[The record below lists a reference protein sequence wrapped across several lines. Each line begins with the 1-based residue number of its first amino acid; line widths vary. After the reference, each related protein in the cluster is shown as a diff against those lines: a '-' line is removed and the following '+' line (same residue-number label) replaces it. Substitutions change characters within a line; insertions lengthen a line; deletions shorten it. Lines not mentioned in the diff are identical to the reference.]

1 MDIHSVLNAFK
12 NLLISTSHVQNGN
25 STQMI
30 NLLRLFQRQT
40 NYHFF
45 FSSTTISSEQ
55 IFPNF
60 LLAELISKH
69 LLEQQEKERMFAV
82 SQNVESDDPA
92 DNLKTFLASESKK
105 LSLPDINVILEIF
118 TQRKVLLEAESTIAQ
133 NKLLYEFLQHLLKT
147 TESMKRELNKK
158 INLIKYDMKIVEDVL
173 KNVQSS
179 CPKLDDVEKQF
190 DKSKDSSKNNSN
202 SDQLNAIRDE
212 MKQLITDIDLS
223 LQENLEKDV
232 VVEESG
238 SGVDQ
243 QVSPQTNLS
252 QSSTY
257 RIRRQRMFQHFED
270 FTSCYFTNRAEDL
283 HFQNAEAEEH
293 MITDNNETA
302 TGHQE
307 NQHQEMTGS
316 TSTISNSL
324 DTFRDNLVKF
334 SKYSQLRTLS

>member
-1 MDIHSVLNAFK
+1 MLTHENQI
-12 NLLISTSHVQNGN
+12 I
-25 STQMI
+25 I
-30 NLLRLFQRQT
+30 
-40 NYHFF
+40 Y

-60 LLAELISKH
+60 LLNELISKH
-69 LLEQQEKERMFAV
+69 LLEQQEKERMFAI
-82 SQNVESDDPA
+82 SQNEESDDPA

-158 INLIKYDMKIVEDVL
+158 INLIKHDMKIVEDVL

-190 DKSKDSSKNNSN
+190 DKSKDSSINNSN
-202 SDQLNAIRDE
+202 NDQLNAIRDE

-223 LQENLEKDV
+223 LQENLEKDP
-232 VVEESG
+232 VVEEG
-238 SGVDQ
+238 DQ
-243 QVSPQTNLS
+243 QLSTNLS

-257 RIRRQRMFQHFED
+257 RIRKQRLFQHFED
-270 FTSCYFTNRAEDL
+270 FTTCYFANRAEDL
-283 HFQNAEAEEH
+283 HFQNAEGEEH
-293 MITDNNETA
+293 MITDNNEPASNTA
-302 TGHQE
+302 NQE
-307 NQHQEMTGS
+307 TTGS
-316 TSTISNSL
+316 TSAISNSL

>member
-1 MDIHSVLNAFK
+1 
-12 NLLISTSHVQNGN
+12 
-25 STQMI
+25 
-30 NLLRLFQRQT
+30 
-40 NYHFF
+40 
-45 FSSTTISSEQ
+45 
-55 IFPNF
+55 
-60 LLAELISKH
+60 
-69 LLEQQEKERMFAV
+69 MFAA
-82 SQNVESDDPA
+82 SQNVESEDPA

-105 LSLPDINVILEIF
+105 LSLPDINVILEMF

-158 INLIKYDMKIVEDVL
+158 INLIKYDMRIVEDVL
-173 KNVQSS
+173 KNVQSN

-190 DKSKDSSKNNSN
+190 DKSKDSSNSPNN
-202 SDQLNAIRDE
+202 DQLNAIRNE

-223 LQENLEKDV
+223 LQDNLEKDPV
-232 VVEESG
+232 AEEG
-238 SGVDQ
+238 DQ
-243 QVSPQTNLS
+243 QLSTQTNLS

-257 RIRRQRMFQHFED
+257 RTRRQRMFQHFED

-293 MITDNNETA
+293 MITDNNEPA
-302 TGHQE
+302 AS
-307 NQHQEMTGS
+307 HQEMTGS

-334 SKYSQLRTLS
+334 SKYSQLRTLSYVYSKLNILIELKQINFNFFLAH